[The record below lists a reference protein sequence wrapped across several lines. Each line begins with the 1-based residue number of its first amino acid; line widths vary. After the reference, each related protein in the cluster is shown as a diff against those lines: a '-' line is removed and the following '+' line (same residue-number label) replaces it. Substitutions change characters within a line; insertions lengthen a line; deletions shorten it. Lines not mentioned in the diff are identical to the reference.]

1 MKIMFICTS
10 NVCRSIMAE
19 AILKAKIKK
28 CKEIK
33 QKIEVYSAGT
43 FAQDGDIPM
52 HNVVETMQEL
62 RNRRKTI

>member
-19 AILKAKIKK
+19 AILKEKIKEDNNL
-28 CKEIK
+28 KEK
-33 QKIEVYSAGT
+33 VEVYSAGI

-52 HNVVETMQEL
+52 HNVIETMIEL
-62 RNRRKTI
+62 RNRYKTV